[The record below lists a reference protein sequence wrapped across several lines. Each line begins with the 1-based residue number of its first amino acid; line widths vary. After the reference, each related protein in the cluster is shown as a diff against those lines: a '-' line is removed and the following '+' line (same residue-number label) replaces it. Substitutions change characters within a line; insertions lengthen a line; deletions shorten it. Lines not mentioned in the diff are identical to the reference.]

1 MWLFGREFVGEVVL
15 CVYNGVKMKIGI
27 LAFTVFACLLA
38 GKSQAQ
44 QSLTLEDCRRLAIEN
59 NKRLKIADEEV
70 KASALKKAEAF
81 TNYLPSVKGTGVYLR
96 NQKKINL
103 LEEDAYLPVGTVENG
118 AFTFRPDQLM
128 TGADGMPVA
137 VNGQYVPKDYALL
150 PKDAMTVDD
159 RNTAL
164 LQLGL
169 TQPIY
174 MGGKIR
180 AYNQI
185 AGLSE
190 KLSQSKRSLELQ
202 EVVLATDEAYWQVV
216 SLVNRKKLSDKYVET
231 LRKFVN
237 DVELMLETGVATKA
251 DVLSVRVKLNE
262 GEMMQTKVEN
272 GLSLSRML
280 LNQLCGLPADTLVM
294 LAEEV
299 GDARLDEVKTEEMEQ
314 VYARRPEVASLQVAM
329 DIYKKKEKIA
339 LSEYLPKV
347 AFMANWM
354 WMTPSF
360 YDGISTKLAGMW
372 SVGVGV
378 QAPIFQWGA
387 SRKNLRHAKTQTNI
401 VRYQLEEAK
410 EKIELQVSQSEFKMR
425 EVARKLD
432 LAKKNMERAEEN
444 LRFANLGF
452 QEGTIPVL
460 NVLEAQTAWLN
471 ANSDWIDARIEAQ
484 LCRAYL
490 EKAYGTLGE
499 NINQSYE

>member
-1 MWLFGREFVGEVVL
+1 MRIAFWGCVAFFCVLAAGRL
-15 CVYNGVKMKIGI
+15 
-27 LAFTVFACLLA
+27 
-38 GKSQAQ
+38 QAQ
-44 QSLTLEDCRRLAIEN
+44 QVLTIEDCRRLAVEN

-81 TNYLPSVKGTGVYLR
+81 TNYLPGVEGSGVYLR

-118 AFTFRPDQLM
+118 SFTFRPDQLM
-128 TGADGMPVA
+128 TGADGTPVA

-164 LQLGL
+164 LQVGL

-174 MGGKIR
+174 LGGKIR
-180 AYNQI
+180 AYNQM

-190 KLSQSKRSLELQ
+190 KLARSKRSQELQ
-202 EVVLATDEAYWQVV
+202 EVVLATDEAYWQIV
-216 SLVNRKKLSDKYVET
+216 SLSNRKKLADKYVET
-231 LRKFVN
+231 LQKFVH

-262 GEMMQTKVEN
+262 GEMIRTKVEN
-272 GLSLSRML
+272 GLSLSRMF
-280 LNQLCGLPADTLVM
+280 LNQLCGLPTDTLVTLVEEVDDACM
-294 LAEEV
+294 EEV
-299 GDARLDEVKTEEMEQ
+299 GEEDLER
-314 VYARRPEVASLQVAM
+314 VYACRPEVASLQLAV

-347 AFMANWM
+347 AFMANWV
-354 WMTPSF
+354 WTAPSF
-360 YDGISTKLAGMW
+360 YDGISTKLSGMW

-378 QAPIFQWGA
+378 QAPIFHWGA
-387 SRKNLRHAKTQTNI
+387 SRKSLRHAKSQTNI
-401 VRYQLEEAK
+401 MRYQLQEAK
-410 EKIELQVSQSEFKMR
+410 EKIELQVSQAEFKMK
-425 EVARKLD
+425 EVERKLSM
-432 LAKKNMERAEEN
+432 ARKNMERAEEN

-460 NVLEAQTAWLN
+460 NVLEAQTAWLT
-471 ANSDWIDARIEAQ
+471 ANSDWIDARIDAR
-484 LCRAYL
+484 LCKVYL

-499 NINQSYE
+499 NMD

>member
-1 MWLFGREFVGEVVL
+1 MRIAFWGCVAFFCVLAAGRL
-15 CVYNGVKMKIGI
+15 
-27 LAFTVFACLLA
+27 
-38 GKSQAQ
+38 QAQ
-44 QSLTLEDCRRLAIEN
+44 QVLTIEDCRRLAVEN

-81 TNYLPSVKGTGVYLR
+81 TNYLPGVEGSGVYLR

-118 AFTFRPDQLM
+118 SFTFRPDQLM
-128 TGADGMPVA
+128 TGADGTPVA

-150 PKDAMTVDD
+150 PKDAMAVDD

-164 LQLGL
+164 LQVGL

-174 MGGKIR
+174 LGGKIR
-180 AYNQI
+180 AYNQM

-190 KLSQSKRSLELQ
+190 KLARSKRSQELQ
-202 EVVLATDEAYWQVV
+202 EVVLATDEAYWQIV
-216 SLVNRKKLSDKYVET
+216 SLSNRKKLADKYVET
-231 LRKFVN
+231 LQKFVH

-262 GEMMQTKVEN
+262 GEMIRTKVEN
-272 GLSLSRML
+272 GLSLSRMF
-280 LNQLCGLPADTLVM
+280 LNQLCGLPTDTLVTLVEEVDDACM
-294 LAEEV
+294 EEV
-299 GDARLDEVKTEEMEQ
+299 GEEDLER
-314 VYARRPEVASLQVAM
+314 VYARRPEVASLQLAV

-347 AFMANWM
+347 AFMANWV
-354 WMTPSF
+354 WTAPSF
-360 YDGISTKLAGMW
+360 YDGISTKLSGMW

-378 QAPIFQWGA
+378 QAPIFHWGA
-387 SRKNLRHAKTQTNI
+387 SRKSLRHAKSQTNI
-401 VRYQLEEAK
+401 MRYQLQEAK
-410 EKIELQVSQSEFKMR
+410 EKIELQVSQAEFKMK
-425 EVARKLD
+425 EVERKLSM
-432 LAKKNMERAEEN
+432 ARKNMERAEEN

-460 NVLEAQTAWLN
+460 NVLEAQTAWLT
-471 ANSDWIDARIEAQ
+471 ANSDWIDARIDAR
-484 LCRAYL
+484 LCKVYL

-499 NINQSYE
+499 NMD

>member
-1 MWLFGREFVGEVVL
+1 MGCVAFFCVLAAGRL
-15 CVYNGVKMKIGI
+15 
-27 LAFTVFACLLA
+27 
-38 GKSQAQ
+38 QAQ
-44 QSLTLEDCRRLAIEN
+44 QVLTIEDCRRLAVEN

-81 TNYLPSVKGTGVYLR
+81 TNYLPGVEGSGVYLR

-103 LEEDAYLPVGTVENG
+103 LEEDAYLPVGTMENG
-118 AFTFRPDQLM
+118 SFTFRPDQLM
-128 TGADGMPVA
+128 TGADGTPVA

-164 LQLGL
+164 LQVGL

-174 MGGKIR
+174 LGGKIR
-180 AYNQI
+180 AYNQM

-190 KLSQSKRSLELQ
+190 KLARSKRSQELQ
-202 EVVLATDEAYWQVV
+202 EVVLATDEAYWQIV
-216 SLVNRKKLSDKYVET
+216 SLSNRKKLADKYVET
-231 LRKFVN
+231 LQKFVH

-262 GEMMQTKVEN
+262 GEMIRTKVEN

-280 LNQLCGLPADTLVM
+280 LNQLCGLPTDTLVTLVEEVDDACM
-294 LAEEV
+294 EEV
-299 GDARLDEVKTEEMEQ
+299 GEEDLER
-314 VYARRPEVASLQVAM
+314 VYARRPEVASLQLAV

-347 AFMANWM
+347 AFMANWV
-354 WMTPSF
+354 WTAPSF
-360 YDGISTKLAGMW
+360 YDGISTKLSGMW

-378 QAPIFQWGA
+378 QAPIFHWGA
-387 SRKNLRHAKTQTNI
+387 SRKSLRHAKSQTNI
-401 VRYQLEEAK
+401 MRYQLQEAK
-410 EKIELQVSQSEFKMR
+410 EKIELQVSQAEFKMK
-425 EVARKLD
+425 EVERKLSMTR
-432 LAKKNMERAEEN
+432 KNMERAEEN

-460 NVLEAQTAWLN
+460 NVLEAQTAWLT
-471 ANSDWIDARIEAQ
+471 ANSDWIDARIDAR
-484 LCRAYL
+484 LCKVYL

-499 NINQSYE
+499 NMD

>member
-1 MWLFGREFVGEVVL
+1 MRIAFWGCVAFFCVLAAGRL
-15 CVYNGVKMKIGI
+15 
-27 LAFTVFACLLA
+27 
-38 GKSQAQ
+38 QAQ
-44 QSLTLEDCRRLAIEN
+44 QVLTIEDCRRLAVEN

-81 TNYLPSVKGTGVYLR
+81 TNYLPGVEGSGVYLR

-118 AFTFRPDQLM
+118 SFTFRPDQLM
-128 TGADGMPVA
+128 TGADGTPVA

-164 LQLGL
+164 LQVGL

-174 MGGKIR
+174 LGGKIR
-180 AYNQI
+180 AYNQM

-190 KLSQSKRSLELQ
+190 KLARSKRSQELQ
-202 EVVLATDEAYWQVV
+202 EVVLATDEAYWQIV
-216 SLVNRKKLSDKYVET
+216 SLSNRKKLADKYVET
-231 LRKFVN
+231 LQKFVH

-262 GEMMQTKVEN
+262 GEMIRTKVEN

-280 LNQLCGLPADTLVM
+280 LNQLCGLPTDTLVT
-294 LAEEV
+294 LVEEV
-299 GDARLDEVKTEEMEQ
+299 DDACMEEMGEEDLER
-314 VYARRPEVASLQVAM
+314 VYARRPEVASLQLAV

-347 AFMANWM
+347 AFMANWV
-354 WMTPSF
+354 WTAPSF
-360 YDGISTKLAGMW
+360 YDGISTKLSGMW

-378 QAPIFQWGA
+378 QAPIFHWGA
-387 SRKNLRHAKTQTNI
+387 SRKSLRHAKSQTNI
-401 VRYQLEEAK
+401 MRYQLQEAK
-410 EKIELQVSQSEFKMR
+410 EKIELQVSQAEFKMK
-425 EVARKLD
+425 EVERKLSM
-432 LAKKNMERAEEN
+432 ARKNMERAEEN

-460 NVLEAQTAWLN
+460 NVLEAQTAWLT
-471 ANSDWIDARIEAQ
+471 ANSDWIDARIDAR
-484 LCRAYL
+484 LCKVYL

-499 NINQSYE
+499 NMD

>member
-1 MWLFGREFVGEVVL
+1 MLAAGRL
-15 CVYNGVKMKIGI
+15 
-27 LAFTVFACLLA
+27 
-38 GKSQAQ
+38 QAQ
-44 QSLTLEDCRRLAIEN
+44 QVLTIEDCRRLAVEN

-81 TNYLPSVKGTGVYLR
+81 TNYLPGVEGSGVYLR

-103 LEEDAYLPVGTVENG
+103 LEEDAYLPVGTMENG
-118 AFTFRPDQLM
+118 SFTFRPDQLM
-128 TGADGMPVA
+128 TGADGTPVA

-164 LQLGL
+164 LQVGL

-174 MGGKIR
+174 LGGKIR
-180 AYNQI
+180 AYNQM

-190 KLSQSKRSLELQ
+190 KLARSKRGQELQ
-202 EVVLATDEAYWQVV
+202 EVVLATDEAYWQIV
-216 SLVNRKKLSDKYVET
+216 SLSNRKKLADKYVET
-231 LRKFVN
+231 LQKFVH

-262 GEMMQTKVEN
+262 GEMIRTKVEN

-280 LNQLCGLPADTLVM
+280 LNQLCGLPTDTLVTLVEEVDDACM
-294 LAEEV
+294 EEV
-299 GDARLDEVKTEEMEQ
+299 GEEDLER
-314 VYARRPEVASLQVAM
+314 VYARRPEVASLQLAV

-347 AFMANWM
+347 AFMANWV
-354 WMTPSF
+354 WTAPSF
-360 YDGISTKLAGMW
+360 YDGISTKLSGMW

-378 QAPIFQWGA
+378 QAPIFHWGA
-387 SRKNLRHAKTQTNI
+387 SRKSLRHAKSQTNI
-401 VRYQLEEAK
+401 MRYQLQEAK
-410 EKIELQVSQSEFKMR
+410 EKIELQVSQAEFKMK
-425 EVARKLD
+425 EVERKLSM
-432 LAKKNMERAEEN
+432 ARKNMERAEEN

-460 NVLEAQTAWLN
+460 NVLEAQTAWLT
-471 ANSDWIDARIEAQ
+471 ANSDWIDARIDAR
-484 LCRAYL
+484 LCKVYL

-499 NINQSYE
+499 NMD

>member
-1 MWLFGREFVGEVVL
+1 MLAAGRL
-15 CVYNGVKMKIGI
+15 
-27 LAFTVFACLLA
+27 
-38 GKSQAQ
+38 QAQ
-44 QSLTLEDCRRLAIEN
+44 QVLTIEDCRRLAVEN

-81 TNYLPSVKGTGVYLR
+81 TNYLPGVEGSGVYLR

-118 AFTFRPDQLM
+118 SFTFRPDQLM
-128 TGADGMPVA
+128 TGADGTPVA

-164 LQLGL
+164 LQVGL

-174 MGGKIR
+174 LGGKIR
-180 AYNQI
+180 AYNQM

-190 KLSQSKRSLELQ
+190 KLARSKRSQELQ
-202 EVVLATDEAYWQVV
+202 EVVLATDEAYWQIV
-216 SLVNRKKLSDKYVET
+216 SLSNRKKLADKYVET
-231 LRKFVN
+231 LQKFVH

-262 GEMMQTKVEN
+262 GEMIRTKVEN

-280 LNQLCGLPADTLVM
+280 LNQLCGLPTDTLVTLVEEVDDACM
-294 LAEEV
+294 EEV
-299 GDARLDEVKTEEMEQ
+299 GEEDLER
-314 VYARRPEVASLQVAM
+314 VYARRPEVASLQLAV

-347 AFMANWM
+347 AFMANWV
-354 WMTPSF
+354 WTAPSF
-360 YDGISTKLAGMW
+360 YDGISTKLSGMW

-378 QAPIFQWGA
+378 QAPIFHWGA
-387 SRKNLRHAKTQTNI
+387 SRKSLRHAKSQTNI
-401 VRYQLEEAK
+401 MRYQLQEAK
-410 EKIELQVSQSEFKMR
+410 EKIELQVSQAEFKMK
-425 EVARKLD
+425 EVERKLSM
-432 LAKKNMERAEEN
+432 ARKNMERAEEN

-460 NVLEAQTAWLN
+460 NVLEAQTAWLT
-471 ANSDWIDARIEAQ
+471 ANSDWIDARIDAR
-484 LCRAYL
+484 LCKVYL
-490 EKAYGTLGE
+490 EKAYGILGE
-499 NINQSYE
+499 NMD

>member
-1 MWLFGREFVGEVVL
+1 MRIAFWGCVAFFCVLAAGRL
-15 CVYNGVKMKIGI
+15 
-27 LAFTVFACLLA
+27 
-38 GKSQAQ
+38 QAQ
-44 QSLTLEDCRRLAIEN
+44 QVLTIEDCRRLAVEN

-81 TNYLPSVKGTGVYLR
+81 TNYLPGVEGSGVYLR

-118 AFTFRPDQLM
+118 SFTFRPDQLM
-128 TGADGMPVA
+128 TGADGTPVA

-164 LQLGL
+164 LQVGL

-174 MGGKIR
+174 LGGKIR
-180 AYNQI
+180 AYNQM

-190 KLSQSKRSLELQ
+190 KLARSKRSQELQ
-202 EVVLATDEAYWQVV
+202 EVVLATDEAYWQIV
-216 SLVNRKKLSDKYVET
+216 SLSNRKKLADKYVET
-231 LRKFVN
+231 LQKFVH
-237 DVELMLETGVATKA
+237 DVELMLEAGVATKA

-262 GEMMQTKVEN
+262 GEMIRTKVEN

-280 LNQLCGLPADTLVM
+280 LNQLCGLPTDTLVTLVEEVDDACM
-294 LAEEV
+294 EEV
-299 GDARLDEVKTEEMEQ
+299 GEEDLER
-314 VYARRPEVASLQVAM
+314 VYARRPEVASLQLAV

-347 AFMANWM
+347 AFMANWV
-354 WMTPSF
+354 WTAPSF
-360 YDGISTKLAGMW
+360 YDGISTKLSGMW

-378 QAPIFQWGA
+378 QAPIFHWGA
-387 SRKNLRHAKTQTNI
+387 SRKSLRHAKSQTNI
-401 VRYQLEEAK
+401 MRYQLQEAK
-410 EKIELQVSQSEFKMR
+410 EKIELQVSQAEFKMK
-425 EVARKLD
+425 EVERKLSM
-432 LAKKNMERAEEN
+432 ARKNMERAEEN

-460 NVLEAQTAWLN
+460 NVLEAQTAWLT
-471 ANSDWIDARIEAQ
+471 ANSDWIDARIDAR
-484 LCRAYL
+484 LCKVYL

-499 NINQSYE
+499 NMD

>member
-1 MWLFGREFVGEVVL
+1 MLAAGRL
-15 CVYNGVKMKIGI
+15 
-27 LAFTVFACLLA
+27 
-38 GKSQAQ
+38 QAQ
-44 QSLTLEDCRRLAIEN
+44 QVLTIEDCRRLAVEN

-81 TNYLPSVKGTGVYLR
+81 TNYLPGVEGSGVYLR

-118 AFTFRPDQLM
+118 SFTFRPDQLM
-128 TGADGMPVA
+128 TGADGTPVA

-164 LQLGL
+164 LQVGL

-174 MGGKIR
+174 LGGKIR
-180 AYNQI
+180 AYNQM

-190 KLSQSKRSLELQ
+190 KLARSKRSQELQ
-202 EVVLATDEAYWQVV
+202 EVVLATDEAYWQIV
-216 SLVNRKKLSDKYVET
+216 SLSNRKKLADKYVET
-231 LRKFVN
+231 LQKFVH

-262 GEMMQTKVEN
+262 GEMIRTKVEN
-272 GLSLSRML
+272 GLSLSRMF
-280 LNQLCGLPADTLVM
+280 LNQLCGLPTDTLVTLVEEVDDACM
-294 LAEEV
+294 EEV
-299 GDARLDEVKTEEMEQ
+299 GEEDLER
-314 VYARRPEVASLQVAM
+314 VYARRPEVASLQLAV

-347 AFMANWM
+347 AFMANWVG
-354 WMTPSF
+354 TAPSF
-360 YDGISTKLAGMW
+360 YDGISTKLSGMW

-378 QAPIFQWGA
+378 QAPIFHWGA
-387 SRKNLRHAKTQTNI
+387 SRKSLRHAKSQTNI
-401 VRYQLEEAK
+401 MRYQLQEAK
-410 EKIELQVSQSEFKMR
+410 EKIELQVSQAEFKMK
-425 EVARKLD
+425 EVERKLSM
-432 LAKKNMERAEEN
+432 ARKNMERAEEN

-460 NVLEAQTAWLN
+460 NVLEAQTAWLT
-471 ANSDWIDARIEAQ
+471 ANSDWIDARIDAR
-484 LCRAYL
+484 LCKVYL
-490 EKAYGTLGE
+490 EKAYGILGE
-499 NINQSYE
+499 NMD

>member
-1 MWLFGREFVGEVVL
+1 MLAAGRL
-15 CVYNGVKMKIGI
+15 
-27 LAFTVFACLLA
+27 
-38 GKSQAQ
+38 QAQ
-44 QSLTLEDCRRLAIEN
+44 QVLTIEDCRRLAVEN

-81 TNYLPSVKGTGVYLR
+81 TNYLPGVEGSGVYLR

-118 AFTFRPDQLM
+118 SFTFRPDQLM
-128 TGADGMPVA
+128 TGADGTPVA

-164 LQLGL
+164 LQVGL

-174 MGGKIR
+174 LGGKIR
-180 AYNQI
+180 AYNQM

-190 KLSQSKRSLELQ
+190 KLARSKRSQELQ
-202 EVVLATDEAYWQVV
+202 EVVLATDEAYWQIV
-216 SLVNRKKLSDKYVET
+216 SLSNRKKLADKYVET
-231 LRKFVN
+231 LQKFVH

-262 GEMMQTKVEN
+262 GEMIRTKVEN
-272 GLSLSRML
+272 GLSLSRMF
-280 LNQLCGLPADTLVM
+280 LNQLCGLPTDTLVTLVEEVDDACM
-294 LAEEV
+294 EEV
-299 GDARLDEVKTEEMEQ
+299 GEEDLER
-314 VYARRPEVASLQVAM
+314 VYARRPEVASLQLAV

-347 AFMANWM
+347 AFMANWV
-354 WMTPSF
+354 WTAPSF
-360 YDGISTKLAGMW
+360 YDGISTKLSGMW

-378 QAPIFQWGA
+378 QAPIFHWGA
-387 SRKNLRHAKTQTNI
+387 SRKSLRHAKSQTNI
-401 VRYQLEEAK
+401 MRYQLQESK
-410 EKIELQVSQSEFKMR
+410 EKIELQVSQAEFKMK
-425 EVARKLD
+425 EVERKLSM
-432 LAKKNMERAEEN
+432 ARKNMERAEEN

-460 NVLEAQTAWLN
+460 NVLEAQTAWLT
-471 ANSDWIDARIEAQ
+471 ANSDWIDARIDAR
-484 LCRAYL
+484 LCKVYL

-499 NINQSYE
+499 NMD